1 MAAQTTTL
9 LEETILPDGPH
20 HQQHQQGCYSSPL
33 GSPLSSSS
41 SLSSPQ
47 ESVMMADTTTP
58 QDFGDL
64 MFMAVDATDTVPTR
78 ASASSAVVDSAAAAR
93 RMMMLPTVPT
103 TKLPSMATVFTRSP
117 SQTRCDV
124 EALLASFQPI
134 DAQLI
139 LSLPNNSSHHQ
150 HQQQQQQQQYHQQQ
164 QVMSGRRNGGGGS
177 VISGDLDSHVVSSTT
192 PDFYLPSSSTSS
204 TTTASVLLSDEH
216 PGKLVLNDN
225 IMWCGSVLPPTSETA
240 QTVPVQYMDPSDGG
254 FVNLGDIDFDY
265 LYPATVEPTP
275 PPSSSLLA
283 AGGGGGSNQ
292 ERQLSFSML

>member
-1 MAAQTTTL
+1 
-9 LEETILPDGPH
+9 
-20 HQQHQQGCYSSPL
+20 
-33 GSPLSSSS
+33 
-41 SLSSPQ
+41 
-47 ESVMMADTTTP
+47 
-58 QDFGDL
+58 
-64 MFMAVDATDTVPTR
+64 MAVDATDTAPTR
-78 ASASSAVVDSAAAAR
+78 ASASSAVVDSAAAR

-139 LSLPNNSSHHQ
+139 LSLPNNSSHHISS
-150 HQQQQQQQQYHQQQ
+150 HHQQQQQQQYHQQQ
-164 QVMSGRRNGGGGS
+164 VISGRRNGGGGS
-177 VISGDLDSHVVSSTT
+177 VINGDLDSHVVSSTT
-192 PDFYLPSSSTSS
+192 PDFYLPSSASS
-204 TTTASVLLSDEH
+204 SATTTASVLLSDEH